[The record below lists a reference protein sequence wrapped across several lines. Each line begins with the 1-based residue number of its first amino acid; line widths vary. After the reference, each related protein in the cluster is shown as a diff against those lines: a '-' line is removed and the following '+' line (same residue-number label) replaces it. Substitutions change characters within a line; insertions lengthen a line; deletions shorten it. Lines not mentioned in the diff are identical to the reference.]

1 MEQTVNMRFLIMG
14 LIITALLIVSAG
26 IYTLLSFHREVVQP
40 GQEGKPSQPVV
51 ASSVKPRDAV
61 NGFAFKIFKEMYKNF
76 SEENLF
82 ISPYSIFT
90 ALAMTYEGARGKTA
104 EEMREVLCIE
114 QDNETF
120 HEYVKMLYDLFNEN
134 NISTANALWPRIGL
148 QLVQDYVNVIRTF
161 YNGEIK
167 PIDFSDREK
176 AARIINDWIENQT
189 KGLIKD
195 MIPPNAIDPYLTT
208 LIITNAIHFKGIWKV
223 KFDEAN
229 TTDREFTTA
238 DNEVIKVP
246 TMCLK
251 GVYFNYTENDLMQV
265 LELPYENCS
274 ISMLIILPKEG
285 YNLSSVL
292 DYLNESNFLQLVQ
305 SMHETKIDVYLPR
318 FKIETP
324 LYKLKEYL
332 KNLGMRIAFTPSADF
347 TGIAPRVMWID
358 KVLHKAFVEV
368 DEEGTEAAAA
378 TAVIMVEIGKIF
390 DCNHPFLFTIF
401 HKDTGTILFI
411 GSVVDPRSD

>member
-1 MEQTVNMRFLIMG
+1 MRGMANMRSLIIG
-14 LIITALLIVSAG
+14 LIITALLITSAG

-40 GQEGKPSQPVV
+40 GQEEESSQPAV

-76 SEENLF
+76 SKENLF

-90 ALAMTYEGARGKTA
+90 ALAMTYEGAKGKTA
-104 EEMREVLCIE
+104 EEMRKVLCIE

-148 QLVQDYVNVIRTF
+148 QLVQDYVNVIRNF

-167 PIDFSDREK
+167 PMDFSDPEK
-176 AARIINDWIENQT
+176 ASRIINDWIENQT

-195 MIPPNAIDPYLTT
+195 MIPPDAIDPYLTT
-208 LIITNAIHFKGIWKV
+208 LILTNAIHFKGIWKV

-251 GVYFNYTENDLMQV
+251 GVYFNYTENDLMQA

-274 ISMLIILPKEG
+274 ISMLIILPKED

-305 SMHETKIDVYLPR
+305 SMHETKVDVYLPK

-324 LYKLKEYL
+324 LYRLEKYL
-332 KNLGMRIAFTPSADF
+332 ENLGMHLAFTPFADF
-347 TGIAPRVMWID
+347 SGIAPGVGWID

-378 TAVIMVEIGKIF
+378 TAVIMVGIGKIF

-401 HKDTGTILFI
+401 HKDTGTILFM
-411 GSVVDPRSD
+411 GNVVDPRSG